1 MGSLKDKILLKGIVF
16 YAHLGVKNEER
27 EVRQKVSLDVE
38 LSLDLEEAARTDDL
52 EKTVDYEKVYNL
64 IKERIEAKKYHLL
77 EALAQDIAQEIL
89 KDFSVDEVLI
99 RAKKPQVKLAGP
111 LDYVEVEIIRR
122 K

>member
-1 MGSLKDKILLKGIVF
+1 VKNKILLKNIVLDA
-16 YAHLGVKNEER
+16 YLGVERKER
-27 EVRQKVSLDVE
+27 EVRQKVSIDVE
-38 LSLDLEEAARTDDL
+38 FALDLEEAARTDAL
-52 EKTVDYEKVYNL
+52 EKTVDYEKVYTL

-89 KDFSVDEVLI
+89 KSFPIDEVLI

-111 LDYVEVEIIRR
+111 LDYVAVEIVRR